1 MDIASIYAQGFDA
14 EEFRGSAEARANSN
28 SGFDYFGYASRVT
41 NEDAR
46 ELMMEVDVLSINLAE
61 IKGMCNKIN
70 SREKSNTVQEMY
82 ESFSNK
88 AVDKRIEILSAR
100 DNRLKQLTEMQ
111 K

>member
-1 MDIASIYAQGFDA
+1 
-14 EEFRGSAEARANSN
+14 
-28 SGFDYFGYASRVT
+28 
-41 NEDAR
+41 
-46 ELMMEVDVLSINLAE
+46 MMEVDVLSINLAE